1 MRILNFE
8 HKEDVTIHFDRI
20 KPFKNVCKITGVTE
34 NCNVVVD
41 YVPSDKVIDIVDYR
55 KYFERGF
62 NALIE
67 EIAQDLFHYI
77 DNLIKPKK
85 LKVQVFLENNEHLTD
100 WSVIIE
106 KK

>member
-20 KPFKNVCKITGVTE
+20 KAFKNVCKVTGVTE

-55 KYFERGF
+55 KYFERDF

-67 EIAQDLFHYI
+67 EIAQDLFQYI

-100 WSVIIE
+100 WSVIVE
-106 KK
+106 K